1 MVRTLVLYA
10 TMLLVPPTPLTAC
23 AAQVPLS
30 DGAKLQLGNHSC
42 FLLLWPIP
50 CSPTQYRLIYSS
62 TMRTNGSHSGA
73 LRHHAASSANAIN
86 GMCGTSSFVGRS
98 KASTW

>member
-10 TMLLVPPTPLTAC
+10 TMLLVPLTPLTAC

-42 FLLLWPIP
+42 FFFLSCL
-50 CSPTQYRLIYSS
+50 SDHFT
-62 TMRTNGSHSGA
+62 A
-73 LRHHAASSANAIN
+73 LFCKAVVAI
-86 GMCGTSSFVGRS
+86 
-98 KASTW
+98 